1 MQHESVCGV
10 SRSGKSHYAAERG
23 REHPG
28 PFMVIDPQDSQCW
41 PWPRASGADD
51 HRDVFRQAERG
62 GVVFVP
68 SDVDR
73 VARGQVAFLIGE
85 LFAKAQAAGPNG
97 FGRKPWLLLCD
108 EAHVYA
114 PQGGPDAGYG
124 RIARRGL
131 RWGIAGCFATQR
143 PQDVSKAVLGNCTR
157 HVVFWSEFQT
167 AYWKR
172 YGIPGDQVLLLLE
185 EGRKRFESRARPG
198 VLGPFDGH
206 GPWPYVVWEGGR
218 LSGPFHE

>member
-10 SRSGKSHYAAERG
+10 TRSGKSHYATARG

-28 PFMVIDPQDSQCW
+28 PVLVIDPQDSQCW
-41 PWPRASGADD
+41 PWPRAGGGDAAG
-51 HRDVFRQAERG
+51 DVFRQAGR

-68 SDVDR
+68 SDNDKH
-73 VARGQVAFLIGE
+73 ARAQVAYLIGE
-85 LFAKAQAAGPNG
+85 LFARAMATGPQG
-97 FGRKPWLLLCD
+97 FARRPWLVLCD
-108 EAHVYA
+108 EAQVYA

-131 RWGIAGCFATQR
+131 RWGIEGCFISQR
-143 PQDVSKAVLGNCTR
+143 PQDVSKAVLSQCTR
-157 HVVFWSEFQT
+157 HVIFWSEFQT
-167 AYWKR
+167 QYWQR
-172 YGIPGDQVLLLLE
+172 YGIPGDQVQLLLE
-185 EGRKRFESRARPG
+185 LGRKRFESKARPG
-198 VLGPFDGH
+198 VLGPFDGK